1 METECYH
8 WWNHQWYEHHIIDSC
23 HSHMLSNVYSD
34 SHGGWFSGLLVVI
47 EHDAVRRSNVDL
59 QLAVLFHYAYYLH
72 ACSQLVS

>member
-8 WWNHQWYEHHIIDSC
+8 WWNHQWRKHNIIDSC
-23 HSHMLSNVYSD
+23 RSHMFSNVYSD
-34 SHGGWFSGLLVVI
+34 SHGGGFNGGRGVI
-47 EHDAVRRSNVDL
+47 GYDAVRRSNGV